1 MSPIT
6 AAAFVLASASLLL
19 LALFSLVGK
28 ERARSLAS
36 ILAILVSV
44 IGFVTIIDYL
54 YNAPLW
60 YGGSI
65 MPYQLVIPVALPSGL
80 AFLLLGAGL
89 CASAGPASWPTRILI
104 GSSVRARLLRIS
116 LPTIIIIVLVQSWLD
131 DLITPIINN
140 SALRA
145 STELIVALVIII
157 PAVSRLAHIVGGGID
172 KEILNR
178 HEAEVKV
185 LKSQEQYRMLLEASR
200 DAISAAVG
208 PTLVYVNKRCAEL
221 LGFSDPSELMG
232 QDFSEFIAPEDRE
245 MVRDRTLRQERG
257 ENAPALYEFMIQRKD
272 GTRIPV
278 ETHAVA
284 IDWEGAEA
292 TLSFE
297 RDITERKAAEK
308 EIASLAKFPI
318 ENPSPILRVNGDG
331 IIVYANPASQQLLQ
345 SWGCKIGDLAT
356 TPFSDLVAD
365 AYANQSSLEAEVEIG
380 EKTFLFMITPVKD
393 ENYANL
399 YGLEITE
406 RKRMMHD
413 LEKSEQMHRRLFES
427 SQEGIVIL
435 DADSQKVIDANP
447 FLQKLSDYSLDQI
460 IGKELWEIESFKN
473 VAKNQIDF
481 KKLQEQG
488 YIRVAPLPIKTKEK
502 ESISVEFFNSIFEHS
517 GKKLIQCSIRD
528 ITEQLR
534 LQEELRIHNE
544 RLEELVKEKTREIS
558 LARERLD
565 YLIRSNPAVIY
576 SGKPSADLIGIQL
589 TYLSERVV
597 SMLGY
602 EAREF
607 IGHPEFWISHIHP
620 DDLQPSLDAIQDL
633 WKNGKYTS
641 KYRFQHK
648 NGGYR
653 WIHEEA
659 IIIRDVN
666 GKPIEVYGYWTDAT
680 ERILLEEE
688 NKRLNAKLTLSL
700 TELTDEVESLSK
712 LRERLRTVPDVTSG
726 LDLILDS
733 VLWGFG
739 LDFGA
744 VLVLDRKENRV
755 KVRASKGKGQELR
768 LDDSY
773 PLGSFVELEDL
784 QTRSVIK
791 VVGEGKRSIF
801 GAAVSQIVPILSGK
815 ELYGLL
821 VLGSMNQEL
830 LDTSDIR
837 ILELYTELVY
847 PFMMERVITVIPTRE
862 LKKVRVEE
870 RNLETGQLY
879 LAKKDPAKA
888 FDIFSNTVFS
898 DHEGLCITRIYPA
911 KIRSKYGLEKTPIVW
926 LTGEA
931 TEGERSVQTMQD
943 ISIIIGEFLE
953 KAMNPVI
960 LLDGFEYLIT
970 NNGFDSFIRFLQ
982 VVKDRLQ
989 RRNGVLIA
997 PILEETLEPKEL
1009 AFLNRETVTLTE

>member
-1 MSPIT
+1 
-6 AAAFVLASASLLL
+6 
-19 LALFSLVGK
+19 
-28 ERARSLAS
+28 LAS
-36 ILAILVSV
+36 ILASLVAV
-44 IGFVTIIDYL
+44 IGFVTAIGYL
-54 YNAPLW
+54 YDAPLW
-60 YGGSI
+60 FGGSTL
-65 MPYQLVIPVALPSGL
+65 PYQLVIPVALPTSL
-80 AFLLLGAGL
+80 AFLLLGTGL

-104 GSSVRARLLRIS
+104 GSSVRARLLRTF
-116 LPTIIIIVLVQSWLD
+116 LPTTIIIVLVQSWLD
-131 DLITPIINN
+131 DFLTPIITNH
-140 SALRA
+140 ALRA

-157 PAVSRLAHIVGGGID
+157 PAVSRLAHTVGGGID
-172 KEILNR
+172 QEILNR
-178 HEAEVKV
+178 HEAEMKV
-185 LKSQEQYRMLLEASR
+185 LKSQDQYRMLLEASR
-200 DAISAAVG
+200 DAISVAVG

-232 QDFSEFIAPEDRE
+232 QDFSEFIVPEDRE
-245 MVRDRTLRQERG
+245 MVRDRTLRRERG
-257 ENAPALYEFMIQRKD
+257 ENVPALYEFMIQRKN

-278 ETHAVA
+278 ETHAIA
-284 IDWEGAEA
+284 IEYERKRA
-292 TLSFE
+292 TLSFR

-345 SWGCKIGDLAT
+345 SWRCKIGDLAT

-365 AYANQSSLEAEVEIG
+365 AYASQSSLEAEVEIG
-380 EKTFLFMITPVKD
+380 EKTFLFMVTPVKD
-393 ENYANL
+393 ENYVNL

-413 LEKSEQMHRRLFES
+413 LEKSEAMYRRLFES

-435 DADSQKVIDANP
+435 DAASQKVIDANP
-447 FLQKLSDYSLDQI
+447 FLQKLSGYSLDQI

-502 ESISVEFFNSIFEHS
+502 ESISVEFFSSIFEHS

-534 LQEELRIHNE
+534 LQDELRIHNE
-544 RLEELVKEKTREIS
+544 RLEELVTEKTREIG
-558 LARERLD
+558 LARGRLD
-565 YLIRSNPAVIY
+565 FLIQSNPAVIY
-576 SGKPSADLIGIQL
+576 SGKPSADLIEIQL

-607 IGHPEFWISHIHP
+607 IGHSEFWTSHVHP
-620 DDLQPSLDAIQDL
+620 DDRQASLDAIQDL
-633 WKNGKYTS
+633 WRNGKFTS
-641 KYRFQHK
+641 RYRFQHK

-653 WIHEEA
+653 WIREEA
-659 IIIRDVN
+659 IVIRDVN

-700 TELTDEVESLSK
+700 AEVTDEVESLAK
-712 LRERLRTVPDVTSG
+712 LRERLRTVPDVTTG

-739 LDFGA
+739 VDFGA
-744 VLVLDRKENRV
+744 VLVPDRNKNLV
-755 KVRASKGKGQELR
+755 NVRASKGKGQELR

-784 QTRSVIK
+784 QTKAVTK
-791 VVGEGKRSIF
+791 VVEEGKRSIF
-801 GAAVSQIVPILSGK
+801 GAAVSRIIPILSGK

-821 VLGSMNQEL
+821 ALGSLKQDL
-830 LDTSDIR
+830 LDASGVR
-837 ILELYTELVY
+837 ILELYADLVY
-847 PFMMERVITVIPTRE
+847 SFITERTITVIPTRE
-862 LKKVRVEE
+862 LQKVEARASH
-870 RNLETGQLY
+870 LEPGQLY
-879 LAKKDPAKA
+879 LVRKDPARA
-888 FDIFSNTVFS
+888 FEIFANTVFS
-898 DHEGLCITRIYPA
+898 DHEGLCITRMYPP
-911 KIRSKYGLEKTPIVW
+911 KVRSKYGLDKTPIVW

-931 TEGERSVQTMQD
+931 AEGEQSVQSIQD
-943 ISIIIGEFLE
+943 ISIIVDDFLK
-953 KAMNPVI
+953 KAKRPVI
-960 LLDGFEYLIT
+960 LLDGIEYLIT
-970 NNGFDSFIRFLQ
+970 HSGFHSFISFLQ
-982 VVKDRLQ
+982 ILKDRLQ
-989 RRNGVLIA
+989 RGGGVVVV
-997 PILEETLEPKEL
+997 PILEETLDPKEL
-1009 AFLNRETVTLTE
+1009 AFLNRETSTLTE